1 MLRKLH
7 FSSQKKY
14 VLRDHL
20 RRVVRRVEIS
30 KNPIIDLKAYLGVG
44 GGGERV
50 ARTHNRSKSAL
61 TVTKKKS
68 LSQDTNLSFVSK
80 IDRAN

>member
-1 MLRKLH
+1 MLRKRH
-7 FSSQKKY
+7 FSFQKKY

-30 KNPIIDLKAYLGVG
+30 KNPIIDLKAYSGV
-44 GGGERV
+44 GGERV
-50 ARTHNRSKSAL
+50 ARTQNRSKSAL
-61 TVTKKKS
+61 TVTKKES